1 MESETIVMMSF
12 VFNGVM
18 LSALLMLLLLKLV
31 VGRVNSATI
40 TLGKT
45 VALLAMIIVIPLLLV
60 GSVLIAGFQEV
71 QRDLICEP
79 CQGHETDQFTST
91 LGVTNAKQEA
101 SFISWTPPDK
111 RTFAAAS
118 PIFTF

>member
-40 TLGKT
+40 TVGKT
-45 VALLAMIIVIPLLLV
+45 VGLLALIVLIPLLLV
-60 GSVLIAGFQEV
+60 GSVLIAGFQEI
-71 QRDLICEP
+71 QSDLICEP
-79 CQGHETDQFTST
+79 CQGHEPNQVTTA
-91 LGVTNAKQEA
+91 LGATNAKQEA
-101 SFISWTPPDK
+101 VFISWTPPNQ
-111 RTFAAAS
+111 RTFAVAS
-118 PIFTF
+118 PILTF